1 MAYFSAAANNVT
13 SSTGLSHLA
22 SVYYKKK
29 GLDRLQKKFVF
40 RDACVDDML
49 PKQVGRTVQFYRYSN
64 LSAVT
69 SNNTEGTVG
78 TPISISSRT
87 VSATVSQYTSFITLS
102 DLVVDTAID
111 PIVQNAAELLGYQ
124 GGLTVDTITRN
135 IIDAEYV
142 NSTTSPGQAML
153 GGTIRVADFRSARH
167 QLQAN
172 DVQPFDNGE
181 FLAYASPFVTYDLVN
196 DPAANGYADI
206 TKYTAPQNS
215 ALVKYEDRG
224 LVTSIAGCRLIESTN
239 VKKTA
244 GTPNLYRVYIF
255 GKGAVGAVDLEGRGP
270 NKVSDPTKQRFKI
283 NIIKGQ
289 PSIPDPEGVIG
300 AAVSYNFIYSVVVL
314 DGPATIGGQYR
325 YRMIDASSSIG

>member
-111 PIVQNAAELLGYQ
+111 PIVQNAAELL
-124 GGLTVDTITRN
+124 
-135 IIDAEYV
+135 
-142 NSTTSPGQAML
+142 
-153 GGTIRVADFRSARH
+153 
-167 QLQAN
+167 
-172 DVQPFDNGE
+172 
-181 FLAYASPFVTYDLVN
+181 
-196 DPAANGYADI
+196 
-206 TKYTAPQNS
+206 
-215 ALVKYEDRG
+215 
-224 LVTSIAGCRLIESTN
+224 
-239 VKKTA
+239 
-244 GTPNLYRVYIF
+244 
-255 GKGAVGAVDLEGRGP
+255 
-270 NKVSDPTKQRFKI
+270 
-283 NIIKGQ
+283 
-289 PSIPDPEGVIG
+289 
-300 AAVSYNFIYSVVVL
+300 
-314 DGPATIGGQYR
+314 
-325 YRMIDASSSIG
+325 